1 MGMTSYTRNQKRET
15 DANIK
20 RKLTE
25 DDDLQGKYGKNLE
38 ITENKNLTLKVIESN
53 EIRNNAIFT
62 PETDGNIQPETKKM
76 VKPKNGK
83 NVKRK
88 KGKNGK
94 NVKPKNGNNGKGAKS
109 ENGKNV
115 KVENGK
121 NSKKTK
127 RKTGQN
133 TKRKGSKKK
142 NERIK
147 EKISTNSS

>member
-1 MGMTSYTRNQKRET
+1 MGET

-38 ITENKNLTLKVIESN
+38 LTENKNLTLKVIESN

-94 NVKPKNGNNGKGAKS
+94 NGK
-109 ENGKNV
+109 V
-115 KVENGK
+115 QNGK

-142 NERIK
+142 MKGSKKKSQQTAAN
-147 EKISTNSS
+147 NPFA